1 MERIDA
7 WKRIELTPPLEP
19 RVVKRRPKQY
29 RLMTRPRAVLRKAL
43 MTQGDAAYL
52 HAIRYCWRI
61 RLGRLES
68 PRGLTPSHE
77 LSPIVYLMGVTQ
89 RSIGLE
95 DRIGGAAP
103 WTTSP
108 ASVA

>member
-1 MERIDA
+1 MKSR
-7 WKRIELTPPLEP
+7 K
-19 RVVKRRPKQY
+19 VQRPDK
-29 RLMTRPRAVLRKAL
+29 P
-43 MTQGDAAYL
+43 GN
-52 HAIRYCWRI
+52 
-61 RLGRLES
+61 LGNLGFFEHPTVD
-68 PRGLTPSHE
+68 PRGPSPLHE
-77 LSPIVYLMGVTQ
+77 LSPIVYLMGVAQ